1 MLLISN
7 SKILLNGVA
16 MGSTVTSDK
25 LDIGAAVGYS
35 VHFVWTLDVLG
46 SNDGTNFTTVWSGS
60 VGADSGDELVN
71 HARANYRYIKAR
83 YTRTSGSGGALTA
96 RATMKAA

>member
-1 MLLISN
+1 
-7 SKILLNGVA
+7 

-35 VHFVWTLDVLG
+35 VHFVWSGASSPVGTLDVLG